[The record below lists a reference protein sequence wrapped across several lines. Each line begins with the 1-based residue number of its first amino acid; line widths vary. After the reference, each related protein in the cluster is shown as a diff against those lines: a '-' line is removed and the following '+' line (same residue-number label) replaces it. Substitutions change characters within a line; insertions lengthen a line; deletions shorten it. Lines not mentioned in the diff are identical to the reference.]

1 MLVDTEQM
9 ITITRLQKE
18 LTQKVREV
26 SETGE
31 PLFVL
36 KNNALAAVI
45 LSSEEY
51 EMLQEAEEIV
61 EHLEIADTIE
71 KRLKGH
77 DRSKNISW
85 EKIRAK
91 YGA

>member
-9 ITITRLQKE
+9 IPITRLQKE

-31 PLFVL
+31 PIFVL
-36 KNNALAAVI
+36 RNNALTAVI

-51 EMLQEAEEIV
+51 EMLRQAEEIV

-91 YGA
+91 YVA